1 MLAEVLRVSCLK
13 KQQKF
18 FVLHSFFRLN
28 RNPVEPTL
36 VNREL
41 AVMLDYVN
49 KWAELSVQVKQN
61 GQLYLP
67 GVTVTSLLLPE
78 RTCGS

>member
-1 MLAEVLRVSCLK
+1 MHKDPYVLRVFCLK

-18 FVLHSFFRLN
+18 FVLDSSFRLN
-28 RNPVEPTL
+28 LNPVEPTL

-41 AVMLDYVN
+41 AVMLGSVN
-49 KWAELSVQVKQN
+49 KWAELSVQVKRN

-67 GVTVTSLLLPE
+67 GCNRYLATLT
-78 RTCGS
+78 

>member
-1 MLAEVLRVSCLK
+1 MHKDPYVLRVSCLK

-18 FVLHSFFRLN
+18 FVLDSFFRLN

-41 AVMLDYVN
+41 AEMLDSVN
-49 KWAELSVQVKQN
+49 KWAELSVQVKQH
-61 GQLYLP
+61 LP
-67 GVTVTSLLLPE
+67 GVTITSLLLPE
-78 RTCGS
+78 RTSGC